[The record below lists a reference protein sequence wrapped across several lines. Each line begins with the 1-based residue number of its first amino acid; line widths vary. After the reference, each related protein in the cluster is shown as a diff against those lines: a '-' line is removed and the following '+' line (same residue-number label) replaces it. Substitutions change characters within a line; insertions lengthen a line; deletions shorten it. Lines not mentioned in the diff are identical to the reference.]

1 MDNVD
6 GYIPMSDEWVDFTY
20 EVFWYVFNC
29 GPVAGCRWSIWDVED
44 VHGLVMGEDL
54 GAEMVTRL
62 ELLLGSFDDVPILG
76 CFELV
81 GSDCRPSCERTG
93 G

>member
-1 MDNVD
+1 
-6 GYIPMSDEWVDFTY
+6 
-20 EVFWYVFNC
+20 
-29 GPVAGCRWSIWDVED
+29 
-44 VHGLVMGEDL
+44 MGEDL

-62 ELLLGSFDDVPILG
+62 ELPLGSFDDVPILG